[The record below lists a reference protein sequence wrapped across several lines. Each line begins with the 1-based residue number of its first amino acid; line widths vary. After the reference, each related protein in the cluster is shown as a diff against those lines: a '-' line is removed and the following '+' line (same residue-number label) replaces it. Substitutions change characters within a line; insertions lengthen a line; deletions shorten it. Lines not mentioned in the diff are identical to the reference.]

1 MPFPG
6 IVNPPRA
13 GARRSLAR
21 SSTRFMLHPLAVAT
35 RATILRE
42 RDIHQDRP
50 MHPHL
55 ERIGCFVAEW
65 ETLQARLPVS
75 AS

>member
-1 MPFPG
+1 
-6 IVNPPRA
+6 
-13 GARRSLAR
+13 
-21 SSTRFMLHPLAVAT
+21 MLHPLAVAT